1 MRPTVA
7 GTVIDKKLRDRLFEI
22 ATGVAELAVPAGKPE
37 LTDSVDDQAE
47 TDASAPAQRSLP
59 PPRLRSSVM

>member
-22 ATGVAELAVPAGKPE
+22 ATGVAPELAAPAGTPE
-37 LTDSVDDQAE
+37 LAAPDVAQPDTDE
-47 TDASAPAQRSLP
+47 SAPAQEVSAAAEAAE
-59 PPRLRSSVM
+59 